1 MTKIM
6 TKGEIENILN
16 NLQEKIFQKNCFL
29 PEILIPKNQQSKK
42 YTTPGEQNTLLE
54 IIYVIINSMI
64 QVACSALALR
74 GLASWCKVR
83 LNTKSINIFYYKH
96 HTHSE
101 RPFSSNTSEQ
111 NVSPAG
117 LEPARAGAL

>member
-42 YTTPGEQNTLLE
+42 YTTPGEQNTLL
-54 IIYVIINSMI
+54 
-64 QVACSALALR
+64 
-74 GLASWCKVR
+74 
-83 LNTKSINIFYYKH
+83 
-96 HTHSE
+96 
-101 RPFSSNTSEQ
+101 
-111 NVSPAG
+111 
-117 LEPARAGAL
+117 